1 MEKTKL
7 EKKLGS
13 AHRWLLSITSI
24 VASTAIASSPVL
36 AGTLANS
43 AAEFRLSNFS
53 HRPQTTSTFADTS
66 GFTTAAPPGG
76 DVRNSARSLAFFPP
90 QTPSALSRSF
100 SLSFG
105 EGRNYSG
112 EVQSEAQV
120 LGTFAIEAGETFS
133 FDFASLLDLETSIQ
147 DPKTEAATAAG
158 DITLLLLDNA
168 TVLDDFLVVG
178 NLSTPGD
185 TNDFLLSEI
194 SDNITLTDN
203 SQTTSFG
210 GNEEFA
216 SISIRGSFER
226 SFNSPTNLTLIQG
239 QTNNASVADPPVS
252 VPEASFGLALLALS
266 AASTLKRI
274 LKSN

>member
-1 MEKTKL
+1 MEKIKL
-7 EKKLGS
+7 EQKLGS
-13 AHRWLLSITSI
+13 AHRSLLSITSI

-36 AGTLANS
+36 AATLANS
-43 AAEFRLSNFS
+43 EAQFQLNNFS
-53 HRPQTTSTFADTS
+53 HKPQTTSTFADTK

-90 QTPSALSRSF
+90 QTPSALSSSF

-133 FDFASLLDLETSIQ
+133 FDFASSLDLETSIQ
-147 DPKTEAATAAG
+147 DPQTEGATAAG
-158 DITLLLLDNA
+158 DISLLLLDNA
-168 TVLDDFLVVG
+168 TVLDDFLVLG

-185 TNDFLLSEI
+185 TSDFLLSDI
-194 SDNITLTDN
+194 SDNITLTNN

-216 SISIRGSFER
+216 TISVRGSFER
-226 SFNSPTNLTLIQG
+226 SFNRPTNLTLIQG
-239 QTNNASVADPPVS
+239 QMNSASVADPPVS
-252 VPEASFGLALLALS
+252 VPEASFGLALLVLS
-266 AASTLKRI
+266 AVSTLKRI